1 MKEHLFPFSRFCG
14 VFFASSLPA
23 RPRGAFSAT
32 CSSSGEREE
41 DKANAAWTRNRAP
54 EMTNELS
61 SALRWRPHPFFSF
74 LSSLAPPP
82 PSKKNQALSLRSF
95 AAEAA
100 PPASTSGGDALD
112 WDALAQLVTSDEG
125 RRELASL
132 RSALAEGAEKLAA
145 KAAAGGKAPDF
156 AAAAASVDPAV
167 LSVLKSAYSG
177 LKLPALDPAASVK
190 AVEVKFG
197 PIIAAAR
204 ELDAAS
210 ASRLAA
216 LQKEAAALAADI
228 SKLRSSTIDEELAAD
243 PKTAKEIDA
252 EISAGSFY

>member
-1 MKEHLFPFSRFCG
+1 MNPALF
-14 VFFASSLPA
+14 L
-23 RPRGAFSAT
+23 
-32 CSSSGEREE
+32 
-41 DKANAAWTRNRAP
+41 
-54 EMTNELS
+54 
-61 SALRWRPHPFFSF
+61 F
-74 LSSLAPPP
+74 LSSTMAPSLNFFFPTLDP
-82 PSKKNQALSLRSF
+82 KLLIDTLEKKKKKKKKKKKQALCARSF

-100 PPASTSGGDALD
+100 PPASTSSGDALD
-112 WDALAQLVTSDEG
+112 WEALADLVTTDEG
-125 RRELASL
+125 KRELASL

-145 KAAAGGKAPDF
+145 KAGGAGAKAPDF

-167 LSVLKSAYSG
+167 LSVLKTAYSG

-190 AVEVKFG
+190 AVEEKFG
-197 PIIAAAR
+197 PIVAAAK

-210 ASRLAA
+210 AARLAA
-216 LQKEAAALAADI
+216 LEKERAALEADI

>member
-1 MKEHLFPFSRFCG
+1 
-14 VFFASSLPA
+14 
-23 RPRGAFSAT
+23 
-32 CSSSGEREE
+32 
-41 DKANAAWTRNRAP
+41 
-54 EMTNELS
+54 MTNELS